1 MLAYSLLLGLT
12 GSQNARAASP
22 PAVSC
27 SRAAA
32 PVAWKWKACDETG
45 AEVRPRGGRGAA
57 EVRPRCGR
65 GADAREAE
73 RAVVSILESAE
84 KEGVGE
90 GRGLRRGESSRECG
104 TLECGTLLRCGG
116 WVAAGWVEAGWVA
129 AGWVEAALGGGARA
143 QRRAAHQALSVLR
156 GSST

>member
-1 MLAYSLLLGLT
+1 M
-12 GSQNARAASP
+12 
-22 PAVSC
+22 
-27 SRAAA
+27 
-32 PVAWKWKACDETG
+32 
-45 AEVRPRGGRGAA
+45 RPRGGRGAA
-57 EVRPRCGR
+57 EGRPRCGR

-73 RAVVSILESAE
+73 RAVVSILESAG

-116 WVAAGWVEAGWVA
+116 WVAAGWVEA
-129 AGWVEAALGGGARA
+129 ALGGGARA